1 MRMAVWRQGFR
12 VTGDRLRFMRFAG
25 VGALST
31 LVHGGLLILLVETL
45 GWSPP
50 PANTIAF
57 LCANLFGF
65 VSHSRFTFRVQPA
78 RSRYLRFL
86 LVSVFGACLSY
97 AISLLGLFLHWNY
110 LIAFL
115 LQIILMPILTFWLL
129 RRFVFPS

>member
-1 MRMAVWRQGFR
+1 MRTAVWRQCFQGA
-12 VTGDRLRFMRFAG
+12 GERLKFMRFAG
-25 VGALST
+25 VGAVGT
-31 LVHGGLLILLVETL
+31 LVHGGLLILFVESL

-57 LCANLFGF
+57 LCANLVGF

-86 LVSVFGACLSY
+86 LVSVFGAFLSY
-97 AISLLGLFLHWNY
+97 AISLLGLFLHWNF

-115 LQIILMPILTFWLL
+115 LQIILMPIMTFRLL
-129 RRFVFPS
+129 RRFVFPT